1 MSHPSTPQQ
10 PPSATAAG
18 FIHALN
24 DSARAARAGDQTI
37 GQFLDHLGDGN
48 AWLMALILTLPF
60 IQPLP
65 TGPIATF
72 GGLAFAGMGWRLV
85 RGDESV
91 WLPDR
96 IRATR
101 PGPITWNAF
110 SGFGCGLLRLIGRIT
125 RTGRMAGLYEA
136 VGRKGAAWLI
146 LVGGLLVALPFLVVP
161 LQNSLPALV
170 IFFACI
176 GRLQRDGAMY
186 LLALLSLAVTLAYFA
201 LVTWVIFFAAGQSW
215 VWFRQWLGS

>member
-1 MSHPSTPQQ
+1 MPQTPQR
-10 PPSATAAG
+10 STNATAAD
-18 FIHALN
+18 FIRALN
-24 DSARAARAGDQTI
+24 AAAEAARTEGQSI
-37 GQFLDHLGDGN
+37 GRFFDLLGDGN
-48 AWLMALILTLPF
+48 AWLIALILSLPF